1 MPTRPPLWPPTAADR
16 RPTTSLSFIFSRWN
30 YCSAETCGDHKRG
43 ACHLKRWS
51 SGNAPAWGCS
61 GDWQPWRSGLASPT
75 LRYDTTPPP
84 CADPY
89 SPKPESGV
97 APGVPTSVRKNW
109 GGQLVILDV
118 DSWKMGEGGNHG
130 SPSVKTAY
138 DCALA
143 CNGRVG
149 RAGAN
154 GVTANAFSFCDKV
167 EGCGANCEDYSRG
180 KAPTDG
186 SKDELY
192 FGPWAQPCAPGGR
205 FRHKLCSCKAVG
217 GDPVPLADDSTEWIS
232 GYTVPRN

>member
-1 MPTRPPLWPPTAADR
+1 M
-16 RPTTSLSFIFSRWN
+16 
-30 YCSAETCGDHKRG
+30 
-43 ACHLKRWS
+43 
-51 SGNAPAWGCS
+51 
-61 GDWQPWRSGLASPT
+61 
-75 LRYDTTPPP
+75 
-84 CADPY
+84 
-89 SPKPESGV
+89 
-97 APGVPTSVRKNW
+97 PTSVRQNW

-138 DCALA
+138 DCALG